1 MDAIKKIQK
10 DFQEAMKKMYKLAMK
25 YKVMSVLIVVSVLLL
40 MCYSRKET
48 FVIHQSLPELSQ
60 VSEVSYGFV
69 CDMEDRN
76 CEFPTPV
83 TKIIVEDAKGLQYMK
98 FKMIDSEGVP
108 YYTKMYQ
115 LEDEMLKLGSY
126 LYFDNGK
133 VMVII
138 EVQ

>member
-10 DFQEAMKKMYKLAMK
+10 DFQDTLKKMYKLAMR

-40 MCYSRKET
+40 VCYSRKET

-76 CEFPTPV
+76 CEFPIPV
-83 TKIIVEDAKGLQYMK
+83 TKIIVEDARGLQYMK
-98 FKMIDSEGVP
+98 FKMM
-108 YYTKMYQ
+108 YYLSFFFQ
-115 LEDEMLKLGSY
+115 LLNLNIY
-126 LYFDNGK
+126 L
-133 VMVII
+133 M
-138 EVQ
+138 